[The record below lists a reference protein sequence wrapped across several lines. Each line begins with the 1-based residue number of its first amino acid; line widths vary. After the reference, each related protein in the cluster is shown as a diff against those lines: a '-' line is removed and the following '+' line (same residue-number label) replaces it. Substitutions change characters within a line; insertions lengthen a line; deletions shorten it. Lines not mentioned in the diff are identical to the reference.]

1 MTGTAP
7 PTHGRLRRA
16 RRRLADAPAIVPA
29 LGVAAAFA
37 AITAYS
43 RVALGHEVSA
53 GRILATLTI
62 GAVAGLVLTAVLS
75 RRRRGAPSR
84 MRWVDVSEAIDDGR
98 LPADADADSWR
109 WLLLRRREVHDQLG
123 GPWAVLLAAVA
134 LVGTV
139 VVVALGGPPLAWTLP
154 AVVAVAVA
162 VMAVVR
168 GRRVERID
176 ELLQPLLDAETADGA
191 DPDADAAAGSAD
203 DAHADPSAGPGTAPG
218 PIRRPPA

>member
-29 LGVAAAFA
+29 MGVAAAFA

-53 GRILATLTI
+53 ERILATLTI
-62 GAVAGLVLTAVLS
+62 GAVVGLVLTAVLS

-84 MRWVDVSEAIDDGR
+84 MRWIDVSEAIDDGR

-109 WLLLRRREVHDQLG
+109 WLLLRRREMHDQLG

-139 VVVALGGPPLAWTLP
+139 VLGALGGPPLAWTLP

-162 VMAVVR
+162 GMAVVR
-168 GRRVERID
+168 RRRVERID
-176 ELLQPLLDAETADGA
+176 ELLQPLLDAETPEGADA
-191 DPDADAAAGSAD
+191 DPDA
-203 DAHADPSAGPGTAPG
+203 GPGTTPA

>member
-1 MTGTAP
+1 VTGTAP

-29 LGVAAAFA
+29 LGVAAAYA

-53 GRILATLTI
+53 GPILGTLTV

-75 RRRRGAPSR
+75 RRRRGATSR
-84 MRWVDVSEAIDDGR
+84 MRWIDVSEAIDDGR

-123 GPWAVLLAAVA
+123 GPWAVLVAAVA

-139 VVVALGGPPLAWTLP
+139 VVGALGGPPLAWTLP
-154 AVVAVAVA
+154 AAIAVAVA
-162 VMAVVR
+162 GMAVVR
-168 GRRVERID
+168 RRRIERID
-176 ELLQPLLDAETADGA
+176 ALLQPLLDAETAQGVD
-191 DPDADAAAGSAD
+191 
-203 DAHADPSAGPGTAPG
+203 ADPSAGPGTTPA

>member
-29 LGVAAAFA
+29 LGVAVAYA
-37 AITAYS
+37 AITAYA
-43 RVALGHEVSA
+43 RIALGHEVSA
-53 GRILATLTI
+53 ERILATLTV
-62 GAVAGLVLTAVLS
+62 GAVAGLILTAVLS
-75 RRRRGAPSR
+75 RRRRGATSR
-84 MRWVDVSEAIDDGR
+84 MRWIDVSEAIDDGR

-123 GPWAVLLAAVA
+123 GPWAVLVAAVA

-139 VVVALGGPPLAWTLP
+139 VVGALGGPPLAWTLP
-154 AVVAVAVA
+154 AAIAVAVA
-162 VMAVVR
+162 GMAVVR
-168 GRRVERID
+168 RRRIERID
-176 ELLQPLLDAETADGA
+176 ALLQPLLDAETAQGVD
-191 DPDADAAAGSAD
+191 
-203 DAHADPSAGPGTAPG
+203 ADPSAGPGTTPA